1 MDKNI
6 AAILRE
12 DTRTC
17 QICFEL
23 EADAPLGRAYTYV
36 THLSLAPGDLV
47 VVPVAS
53 AGWKIGKVISVDEDL
68 LIEPNC
74 DIKFKWV
81 IDRVDMEEYRANQER
96 NKEIES
102 MLAASYRVTAR
113 QAYAAQFLTNA
124 DPKVLALV
132 KGGAQ

>member
-17 QICFEL
+17 SICFEL
-23 EADAPLGRAYTYV
+23 ESNAPAGRLYTYV
-36 THLSLAPGDLV
+36 THLDLAPEDLV
-47 VVPVAS
+47 IVPVAS
-53 AGWKIGKVISVDEDL
+53 AGWKVGKVVAVDDDL
-68 LIEPNC
+68 LIEPNSE
-74 DIKFKWV
+74 IKYKWV
-81 IDRVDMEEYRANQER
+81 IDRVDGEAYRANNER

-102 MLAASYRVTAR
+102 MLAASYRVSAR

-124 DPKVLALV
+124 APEVLALV
-132 KGGAQ
+132 KGGAK